1 MVLPFEGTAEAV
13 SDRKVNHQCREHNN
27 WSEYMDVTRTAI
39 LLLHPLLAVCLIYWL
54 FKQHGWR
61 ARGRSL
67 KGEERTNA
75 RDSHEF
81 WGRRFLPAAL
91 ITVCLAF
98 IAQMIRGMLDDKG
111 WNAYLMPSVHGIF
124 GILGIVLLVIMTNMG
139 KRTAK
144 ARVDGESWTELK
156 VRHGRA
162 ADIIII
168 LTVLQGFLGFL
179 YIFEVL

>member
-1 MVLPFEGTAEAV
+1 MVLPFEGTAEAA
-13 SDRKVNHQCREHNN
+13 SDRKVNHQRREHIN
-27 WSEYMDVTRTAI
+27 WGECMDVTRTAI
-39 LLLHPLLAVCLIYWL
+39 LLLHPLLAVCLIYWI

-75 RDSHEF
+75 RDSHEL

-91 ITVCLAF
+91 ITASMAF
-98 IAQMIRGMLDDKG
+98 IAQAFRGIIDDKG

-124 GILGIVLLVIMTNMG
+124 GILGIGLLVIMTTMG

-144 ARVDGESWTELK
+144 ARVESESWTELK

-168 LTVLQGFLGFL
+168 LTILHGFIGFL